1 MELMSFLGIESVTMP
16 PRADEATL
24 ECGVA
29 TVRCLI
35 LENRQCDAGRIDFD
49 TQELSPENVRWSCKI
64 VSHSERQGLL
74 DDANSPTFKP
84 HKKCPPN
91 LHAPVLSFSARLLTL
106 VNARCGGRG
115 PVAYKRAG
123 VSRQVYSRIVSDDAS
138 SVDKETALQFCI
150 GLQLDMPDAEL
161 LLKAA
166 GYAFSGTQEVDR
178 AFAWCIENRVW
189 NIRDVDTILRRN
201 DLRGLTLNF

>member
-1 MELMSFLGIESVTMP
+1 MGLLSFLEIESVTMP

-29 TVRCLI
+29 TVHCLI
-35 LENRQCDAGRIDFD
+35 LENRQREAGCVDFD
-49 TQELSPENVRWSCKI
+49 TDLSSGDVRWSCGT
-64 VSHSERQGLL
+64 VSHPERQRLIGDDNGL
-74 DDANSPTFKP
+74 TFKP
-84 HKKCPPN
+84 RKKRPPN

-123 VSRQVYSRIVSDDAS
+123 VSRQVYSRIVSDDSS

-166 GYAFSGTQEVDR
+166 GYAFSGTQEIDR

-189 NIRDVDTILRRN
+189 NIQDVDAILRRN

>member
-1 MELMSFLGIESVTMP
+1 MGLLSFLEIESVMMP

-29 TVRCLI
+29 TVHSLI
-35 LENRQCDAGRIDFD
+35 LENRQREAGRVDFD
-49 TQELSPENVRWSCKI
+49 TKELLLGNVSWSKT
-64 VSHSERQGLL
+64 VSHPECHRLISDGNCP
-74 DDANSPTFKP
+74 AFKP
-84 HKKCPPN
+84 HKKRPPN

-161 LLKAA
+161 LLKSA
-166 GYAFSGTQEVDR
+166 GYAFSGTQEIDR
-178 AFAWCIENRVW
+178 AFAWCIENHIW
-189 NIRDVDTILRRN
+189 NIQDVDAILRRN
-201 DLRGLTLNF
+201 NLRGLTLNF